1 MFPTGTKTF
10 DDLFSEKI
18 EDTIHTIAMSNH
30 GYATQKCYLYVVS
43 GRQRSK
49 HSGKST
55 IRVSRSFSLN
65 KEKTYYGIMG
75 CNYGSY

>member
-1 MFPTGTKTF
+1 MAVF
-10 DDLFSEKI
+10 
-18 EDTIHTIAMSNH
+18 IH
-30 GYATQKCYLYVVS
+30 GLATQKCYLYVVS

-49 HSGKST
+49 YSGKST